1 MDKIEIYKIV
11 SKLQFKIKTKNLIES
26 DVIEFFTLFETDAL
40 LVYEWTDD
48 KWSET
53 TPMLKP
59 QDLKIMFFMPFM
71 EYIFSESHRLR
82 EIFFKECYRRI
93 NNKSDSFALITILE
107 IFLYNAGIENLNR
120 FFKGYEEEVF
130 LLFYQLTKNID
141 PYKMF
146 NSSFWPYG
154 FAEKIGTVLSKAVK
168 KKVIETVNN
177 EQFDEILFL
186 SREQFLYSLSLI
198 DFIRITSDPNLDF
211 INFIITKTT
220 ELVNKYNLYERGID
234 LPCSDRNTQF
244 ITKKLI
250 EILNELDDGKTDAL
264 IGLCLHLY
272 IHLRD
277 FMRLPPEVKRHFFV
291 IAHKNCLTYHGV
303 ERQNL
308 DWQLGIIKNFESDC
322 ISQYITDVVKK
333 GVIKEIRALFLEDW
347 FSLLSTEDFIFLWD
361 KSEINLYEVLLNIN
375 KDIDRRMYESGIH
388 FGRDQ
393 MELLKGRINEK
404 ISRTITNKEE
414 ENIRILFLLKFFDYL
429 DEDEV
434 ILFKKKLNFV
444 VLIKKLDKHCWES
457 YEENK
462 VIEFFRKHNLY

>member
-154 FAEKIGTVLSKAVK
+154 FA
-168 KKVIETVNN
+168 
-177 EQFDEILFL
+177 
-186 SREQFLYSLSLI
+186 
-198 DFIRITSDPNLDF
+198 
-211 INFIITKTT
+211 
-220 ELVNKYNLYERGID
+220 
-234 LPCSDRNTQF
+234 
-244 ITKKLI
+244 
-250 EILNELDDGKTDAL
+250 
-264 IGLCLHLY
+264 
-272 IHLRD
+272 
-277 FMRLPPEVKRHFFV
+277 
-291 IAHKNCLTYHGV
+291 
-303 ERQNL
+303 
-308 DWQLGIIKNFESDC
+308 
-322 ISQYITDVVKK
+322 
-333 GVIKEIRALFLEDW
+333 
-347 FSLLSTEDFIFLWD
+347 
-361 KSEINLYEVLLNIN
+361 
-375 KDIDRRMYESGIH
+375 
-388 FGRDQ
+388 
-393 MELLKGRINEK
+393 
-404 ISRTITNKEE
+404 
-414 ENIRILFLLKFFDYL
+414 
-429 DEDEV
+429 
-434 ILFKKKLNFV
+434 
-444 VLIKKLDKHCWES
+444 
-457 YEENK
+457 
-462 VIEFFRKHNLY
+462 